1 MSTAT
6 PAPVPAGP
14 DTDALPGLGE
24 VIALRARSLSPL
36 IWPLL
41 ALAALL
47 LFNFLFTPGFFAV
60 GVKENG
66 AFYGSL
72 IDVLKNGSPVLLLA
86 LGMTLVIGTGG
97 IDLSV
102 GAIMALAGAT
112 AASLVSPPAESP
124 FVGWEHLGTRL
135 PLVLLAGMVIAVI
148 AGIWNGV
155 LVAFLRLQPIVATL
169 ILMVAGRGAAQ
180 LLTNGQIPTFEMP
193 GFVWLGSG
201 SVAKLPV
208 PFVIAAVTTVAMILL
223 VRGTAIGLFV
233 EAVGNNRL
241 ASRIAGVNATGVRL
255 SCYAISGFLAGI
267 AGLIATADNKS
278 ADVNN
283 LGLNLELDAILAA
296 AIGGA
301 SLAGGRFSLL
311 GSVLGALVIQL
322 LTTTILARGY
332 PQENTFVIKALV
344 IVALCLVQSSKFL
357 GLFKFLKR
365 SA

>member
-1 MSTAT
+1 MSTST
-6 PAPVPAGP
+6 GPIPYAGG
-14 DTDALPGLGE
+14 DADVLPGLGE
-24 VIALRARSLSPL
+24 VAWLRVRSLSPL
-36 IWPLL
+36 VWPLL

-47 LFNFLFTPGFFAV
+47 LFNFLSTPGFFKI
-60 GVKENG
+60 GVKDNG
-66 AFYGSL
+66 AYFGSL
-72 IDVLKNGSPVLLLA
+72 IDVLKNGSPTLLLA

-102 GAIMALAGAT
+102 GAIMALAGAM
-112 AASLVSPPAESP
+112 AACLVSPPADSP
-124 FVGWEHLGTRL
+124 FVGWENVGTHL
-135 PLVLLAGMVIAVI
+135 PIVLAAGLFIAVL

-193 GFVWLGSG
+193 GFVWIGSG
-201 SVAKLPV
+201 AILGLPV
-208 PFVIAAVTTVAMILL
+208 PFVIAATMTVVMLLL

-233 EAVGNNRL
+233 EAVGNNRV

-311 GSVLGALVIQL
+311 GSVLGAFVIQL

-332 PQENTFVIKALV
+332 PQENTFVIKAIV